1 MTDIHEQREQT
12 RTKKEPTRHAKI
24 MRGVVTPIFGL
35 LAVACIVFGILNQ
48 TIWQPNPQIA
58 ATAPVRNTQ
67 YLLVDQGVANL
78 VDKNVRIEAASPS
91 ATANDGV
98 CMALTS
104 PKDAAGWLAGQPYE
118 RITGLSNWSTLSY
131 AEQGA
136 QGEANT
142 SGADVAFK
150 DSNMWKEVNC
160 GAGKASLD
168 LKDAAGTDVVL
179 ADFGQKVS
187 DGSLEM
193 HWTRH
198 DIPNFSIPW
207 YFAGG
212 LCAVLAVLCASVFA
226 MDMSARRKKVSEDAE
241 RARQERQEQRKDE
254 PKIGEA
260 LAGSLAALKPR
271 SKGKSKTKGGPRHGR
286 HAGKQED
293 EQPTTPTIVDPH
305 ARNLVAEQAQ
315 QANEN
320 ASVEVSVANGS
331 DEASETA
338 TRTVSNDGSA
348 TDGTTTSVITEAE
361 LQDYFA
367 RLAREVGMESS
378 TPSEQGEPEAER
390 VQDTDESESSSLQ
403 NPMNPLNPRNPKTS
417 PRRARAG
424 KPLRKKPKGSS
435 PRPPSRATRRANEH
449 A

>member
-241 RARQERQEQRKDE
+241 RARQER
-254 PKIGEA
+254 
-260 LAGSLAALKPR
+260 
-271 SKGKSKTKGGPRHGR
+271 
-286 HAGKQED
+286 
-293 EQPTTPTIVDPH
+293 
-305 ARNLVAEQAQ
+305 
-315 QANEN
+315 
-320 ASVEVSVANGS
+320 
-331 DEASETA
+331 
-338 TRTVSNDGSA
+338 
-348 TDGTTTSVITEAE
+348 
-361 LQDYFA
+361 
-367 RLAREVGMESS
+367 
-378 TPSEQGEPEAER
+378 
-390 VQDTDESESSSLQ
+390 
-403 NPMNPLNPRNPKTS
+403 
-417 PRRARAG
+417 
-424 KPLRKKPKGSS
+424 
-435 PRPPSRATRRANEH
+435 
-449 A
+449 

>member
-48 TIWQPNPQIA
+48 TIWQPNPQIT

-67 YLLVDQGVANL
+67 YLLIDQGVANL

-104 PKDAAGWLAGQPYE
+104 PKDAAGWLAGQSYE

-142 SGADVAFK
+142 SDADVAFK

-168 LKDAAGTDVVL
+168 LKNASDTDVVL

-271 SKGKSKTKGGPRHGR
+271 SKSKSKTKDGPRHGR
-286 HAGKQED
+286 HAGKQE
-293 EQPTTPTIVDPH
+293 IW
-305 ARNLVAEQAQ
+305 
-315 QANEN
+315 
-320 ASVEVSVANGS
+320 
-331 DEASETA
+331 
-338 TRTVSNDGSA
+338 
-348 TDGTTTSVITEAE
+348 
-361 LQDYFA
+361 
-367 RLAREVGMESS
+367 
-378 TPSEQGEPEAER
+378 
-390 VQDTDESESSSLQ
+390 
-403 NPMNPLNPRNPKTS
+403 
-417 PRRARAG
+417 
-424 KPLRKKPKGSS
+424 
-435 PRPPSRATRRANEH
+435 
-449 A
+449 

>member
-179 ADFGQKVS
+179 ADFGQKEMLEFSVP
-187 DGSLEM
+187 SLINRTTNDITQIQMFITMGLQLIVKSPIMAVWAVCEIAGEGFE
-193 HWTRH
+193 WTLATG
-198 DIPNFSIPW
+198 IAVAILIISI
-207 YFAGG
+207 
-212 LCAVLAVLCASVFA
+212 AVLMVLVMPKFKAMQQLTDDINLVTRENLTGMRVVRAYNAQDYQEGKFERANSNLTNTQLFTNRAMSVMMPLMGTIMNGLSLAIYWIGAYLIQDAGLTDKLTLFSNMVVFSSYA
-226 MDMSARRKKVSEDAE
+226 MQVVMSFLLMSMVFVLWPRADVSAHRVLEVLDTDPLVKSGTAERPTARR
-241 RARQERQEQRKDE
+241 RA
-254 PKIGEA
+254 A
-260 LAGSLAALKPR
+260 
-271 SKGKSKTKGGPRHGR
+271 
-286 HAGKQED
+286 
-293 EQPTTPTIVDPH
+293 
-305 ARNLVAEQAQ
+305 
-315 QANEN
+315 
-320 ASVEVSVANGS
+320 
-331 DEASETA
+331 
-338 TRTVSNDGSA
+338 
-348 TDGTTTSVITEAE
+348 
-361 LQDYFA
+361 
-367 RLAREVGMESS
+367 
-378 TPSEQGEPEAER
+378 
-390 VQDTDESESSSLQ
+390 
-403 NPMNPLNPRNPKTS
+403 TS
-417 PRRARAG
+417 PLMRRV
-424 KPLRKKPKGSS
+424 
-435 PRPPSRATRRANEH
+435 T
-449 A
+449 

>member
-118 RITGLSNWSTLSY
+118 RITGLSTAFTLSY

-160 GAGKASLD
+160 GAGKASS
-168 LKDAAGTDVVL
+168 T
-179 ADFGQKVS
+179 S
-187 DGSLEM
+187 R
-193 HWTRH
+193 TR
-198 DIPNFSIPW
+198 PAPMW
-207 YFAGG
+207 C
-212 LCAVLAVLCASVFA
+212 L
-226 MDMSARRKKVSEDAE
+226 R
-241 RARQERQEQRKDE
+241 
-254 PKIGEA
+254 
-260 LAGSLAALKPR
+260 
-271 SKGKSKTKGGPRHGR
+271 
-286 HAGKQED
+286 
-293 EQPTTPTIVDPH
+293 
-305 ARNLVAEQAQ
+305 
-315 QANEN
+315 
-320 ASVEVSVANGS
+320 
-331 DEASETA
+331 
-338 TRTVSNDGSA
+338 
-348 TDGTTTSVITEAE
+348 TSVRR
-361 LQDYFA
+361 F
-367 RLAREVGMESS
+367 RWLA
-378 TPSEQGEPEAER
+378 
-390 VQDTDESESSSLQ
+390 
-403 NPMNPLNPRNPKTS
+403 
-417 PRRARAG
+417 
-424 KPLRKKPKGSS
+424 
-435 PRPPSRATRRANEH
+435 
-449 A
+449 